1 MEKKTSKSR
10 QRKKWRWTAGCGL
23 VVVAGLIGG
32 LYAKSQTSVTNY
44 IETGIPEVGYQQ
56 YPSQYSW

>member
-32 LYAKSQTSVTNY
+32 LYAKSQTCPMYTSLTAN
-44 IETGIPEVGYQQ
+44 
-56 YPSQYSW
+56 